1 MKLLEKPLHLV
12 LLLVFVIYIIFPVST
27 PNVLVPWIDSPIGL
41 VALFAGVVSLFVY
54 TNYVIGILAIFVVY
68 ELIRRNH
75 FVIPINNVSLETHYM
90 PNRIPNPIPASQR
103 EKDME
108 MKLMNPARERTLE
121 EEYVEKMAPI
131 GKSDPIEYINSNFQ
145 PLAQEHSGAVFH

>member
-12 LLLVFVIYIIFPVST
+12 LLLVFVIYIIFPIST
-27 PNVLVPWIDSPIGL
+27 PNVLVPWVDSPIGL
-41 VALFAGVVSLFVY
+41 VALFVGVVSLFIY

-68 ELIRRNH
+68 ELLRRNQ
-75 FVIPINNVSLETHYM
+75 FVVPVNNIAPGTHYM
-90 PNRIPNPIPASQR
+90 PNRIPSPVPASQK

-131 GKSDPIEYINSNFQ
+131 GKSDPIEYINSAFQ
-145 PLAQEHSGAVFH
+145 PLAQEHSGAAFQ